1 MERATELQA
10 TSTSAQVL
18 HEKTL
23 KNETVKHTCRSEK
36 SLLSRPRTREM
47 NKPQRMKSFS
57 HFPSF
62 VDIV

>member
-1 MERATELQA
+1 MEGTTDFQA
-10 TSTSAQVL
+10 NSISAQVL

-36 SLLSRPRTREM
+36 SLLFRPRTHEM
-47 NKPQRMKSFS
+47 NKPQRMNPFS